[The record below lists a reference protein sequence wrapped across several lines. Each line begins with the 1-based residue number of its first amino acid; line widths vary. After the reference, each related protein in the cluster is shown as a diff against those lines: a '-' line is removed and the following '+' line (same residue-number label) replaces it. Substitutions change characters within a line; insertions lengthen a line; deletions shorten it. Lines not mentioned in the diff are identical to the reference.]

1 MSTVPR
7 PGRTPESVPLADVR
21 ELLDVV
27 EAVLDMPKGTIP
39 DALRYRLAHT
49 SGVLSTAT
57 DALGIR
63 CATNVLRRVV
73 ASTEGGAQ

>member
-1 MSTVPR
+1 MPNVSR
-7 PGRTPESVPLADVR
+7 PVAPAVPLADVR
-21 ELLDVV
+21 QLLDVV
-27 EAVLDMPKGTIP
+27 EAVLDMPKGEVP

-57 DALGIR
+57 DDRGVR

-73 ASTEGGAQ
+73 DAGGAQ